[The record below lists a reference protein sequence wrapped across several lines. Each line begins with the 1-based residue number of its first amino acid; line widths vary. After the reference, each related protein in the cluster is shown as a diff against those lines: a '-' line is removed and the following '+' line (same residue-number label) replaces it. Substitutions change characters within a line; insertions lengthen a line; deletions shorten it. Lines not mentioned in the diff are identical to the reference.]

1 MEMDQHQA
9 NSKKINRR
17 KPNSA
22 KGKQPR
28 EHSIKKITITPPTKT
43 QKKINPS
50 DSQSWTIK
58 DLKIKES

>member
-1 MEMDQHQA
+1 MDQHQA

-43 QKKINPS
+43 QKKIINLS
-50 DSQSWTIK
+50 DSQSWTIN

>member
-1 MEMDQHQA
+1 MEMNQHQV
-9 NSKKINRR
+9 NSKKINRT

-28 EHSIKKITITPPTKT
+28 ESLIKKTSITPPAKSQRKT
-43 QKKINPS
+43 SPS
-50 DSQSWTIK
+50 DSQSRTIK